1 MISLP
6 QRPRSLRHAPVAAWS
21 EPVVIP
27 TYPTPP
33 ADRNPMF
40 LENRVYQ
47 GSSGRVYPNP
57 VIDSVSNQSVDR
69 AWTAVH
75 LENEYLRLM
84 VLPEIGGRIHVGM
97 DRTNG
102 YDFFYRQN
110 VIKPALG
117 ERPIQLALS
126 AAAILFHA
134 LRLDHRGTARRWAD
148 GLVLGARAH
157 GPHEGHA
164 RCDRPP
170 RIFGSGDPCPS
181 LQPDAGDSHVP
192 LVGQRRRQGA

>member
-75 LENEYLRLM
+75 LENEYLRSEEHTSEL
-84 VLPEIGGRIHVGM
+84 
-97 DRTNG
+97 
-102 YDFFYRQN
+102 Q
-110 VIKPALG
+110 
-117 ERPIQLALS
+117 S
-126 AAAILFHA
+126 
-134 LRLDHRGTARRWAD
+134 LRH
-148 GLVLGARAH
+148 LVCRL
-157 GPHEGHA
+157 
-164 RCDRPP
+164 
-170 RIFGSGDPCPS
+170 
-181 LQPDAGDSHVP
+181 L
-192 LVGQRRRQGA
+192 